1 MRGFFMSSL
10 FLKDT
15 KKKPPS
21 QIRTE
26 NRYQAVTQNRG
37 RQNGNDL
44 LHKSLKC
51 RVLSVFCLPFKM
63 KYKVILK
70 SKHFKNIYIM
80 KSTFRTLFYLR
91 KNRPNSLGLV
101 PIMIRIT
108 IDKEMVQFSAKLDV
122 DPKLWDT
129 KLGRV
134 AARTADAT
142 NLNRILDGI
151 KTKIDQLYNINSSF
165 KI

>member
-1 MRGFFMSSL
+1 
-10 FLKDT
+10 
-15 KKKPPS
+15 
-21 QIRTE
+21 
-26 NRYQAVTQNRG
+26 
-37 RQNGNDL
+37 
-44 LHKSLKC
+44 
-51 RVLSVFCLPFKM
+51 
-63 KYKVILK
+63 
-70 SKHFKNIYIM
+70 M